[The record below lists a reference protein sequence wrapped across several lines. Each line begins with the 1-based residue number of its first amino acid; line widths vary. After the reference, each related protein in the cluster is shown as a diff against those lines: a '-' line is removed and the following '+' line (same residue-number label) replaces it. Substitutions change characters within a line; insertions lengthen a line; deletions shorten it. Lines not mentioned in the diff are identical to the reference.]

1 MEYKISREL
10 AEAVINYL
18 ASKPFKEVNGL
29 IGLLGKL
36 QPIVEPKPEVKKE
49 TPKPETP
56 KQEVKKEEVKPVEVK
71 K

>member
-10 AEAVINYL
+10 AEALINYL

-36 QPIVEPKPEVKKE
+36 QPIVKPKEEVKKE
-49 TPKPETP
+49 TPK
-56 KQEVKKEEVKPVEVK
+56 EEVKPVEPK

>member
-10 AEAVINYL
+10 AEALINYL

-36 QPIVEPKPEVKKE
+36 QPIVKPKEEVKKE
-49 TPKPETP
+49 TL
-56 KQEVKKEEVKPVEVK
+56 KEEVKPVEVK